1 MMSDVDNP
9 LERRRRQIPTAIFAI
24 VIIVSFYVAILFAA
38 LSVLLLSGHSWI
50 S

>member
-9 LERRRRQIPTAIFAI
+9 LDRRRRQIPTAVFAL
-24 VIIVSFYVAILFAA
+24 VIIVSFYIAILFAA
-38 LSVLLLSGHSWI
+38 LSVLLMSGYKWI